1 MQWSS
6 SVAAAAAELAA
17 AETAAAGTGERKPS
31 AAKTAQ
37 ARQSRQPPAQAGS
50 FSWDPHAANIA
61 EQHQQPAYL
70 SAREP
75 TMQPATAT
83 AIAEAVAATPAKEF
97 CESYIGRRGKG
108 CMYSPGS
115 SRISQMNGGPKTP
128 SSQKHP
134 FIRYNQCEFCHV
146 R

>member
-83 AIAEAVAATPAKEF
+83 AIAEAIAATPAKEF

-108 CMYSPGS
+108 CIHRAAAE
-115 SRISQMNGGPKTP
+115 SRKWTGGRRRPVRKNTP
-128 SSQKHP
+128 LFGITSVN
-134 FIRYNQCEFCHV
+134 FAM
-146 R
+146 